1 MKAARAAKADAPR
14 APSAIAADPTA
25 APPLG
30 PSSPPPQIQTPGSPP
45 PIAAVPLA
53 VATSPSPT
61 PLDKGKRVLVV
72 SSDDEDSGGGL
83 VFKRRRAARAPT
95 PQAASPQGGSSPMD
109 NPPGASFPI
118 ATTVQGEEGDVISLP
133 PPIMQLLRGF
143 NGEDMPESPDR
154 REGMPYYLGAFLA
167 VVLDWRTQ
175 ARNAAWQS
183 HRLQTLE
190 TKISTLEQENE
201 KLRRQDEASQ
211 ASLKL
216 AEIAKEETERQ
227 LVKAEKELAEAA
239 DLQTDFYT
247 QEVALQVQVTG
258 LQAMIKNCEEVQA
271 SLKSRCCEQAEAM
284 GLLQADRD
292 KLKTEVSRLTV
303 EKEALEKQVASGD
316 AAVEALEKEKKA
328 LVDDMAGTFEE
339 GFQEALAQA
348 ACVNPGIDVSICDS
362 THHIVDGKVVPLD
375 LDD

>member
-1 MKAARAAKADAPR
+1 
-14 APSAIAADPTA
+14 
-25 APPLG
+25 
-30 PSSPPPQIQTPGSPP
+30 
-45 PIAAVPLA
+45 
-53 VATSPSPT
+53 
-61 PLDKGKRVLVV
+61 
-72 SSDDEDSGGGL
+72 
-83 VFKRRRAARAPT
+83 
-95 PQAASPQGGSSPMD
+95 
-109 NPPGASFPI
+109 
-118 ATTVQGEEGDVISLP
+118 
-133 PPIMQLLRGF
+133 MQLLRGF

-211 ASLKL
+211 ASLKLAEIAKEETERQLVKAEKEL